1 MTTHRPTGAD
11 IARPGDDGGA
21 EWPLPDEATLNRLAG
36 AFFSALPSGS
46 AGPPAAP
53 VGLSVAQPDMPTS
66 PPNVPVPSPVPAAT
80 AAGAPGFAG
89 ATHPGGRTP
98 DAASSGAQGV
108 SGVTLPGGSTP
119 TPSVPGVNGTV
130 PSDGSTTSSPAPS
143 GTQGFS
149 GTTPPGGS
157 TPAPSVPGWGR
168 DVPMADAAGPPAH
181 QPVGTAGIH
190 NDPFLT
196 TLPSLRGVLSPQR
209 FPDAA
214 PQQSS
219 ASPSFYFLDSPGN
232 AASTGPAA
240 SYRVPDAHPP
250 FDVHAV
256 RNDFPILRERVNG
269 HPLVWFDNAATTQK
283 PRPVIDRIA
292 HFYEHEN
299 SNIHRAAHELA
310 ARSTDAYEQAR
321 DIVARFIG
329 ASSAEKIIFVRGAT
343 EGINLIAQTWG
354 RKNIREGDEIII
366 SHLEHHANIVP
377 WQMLAAETGAQLKVI
392 PVDDSGELMLGE
404 YTKLLSDRTKLVS
417 VAHVSNALGTITP
430 VREIV
435 AEAQRAGAVTLVDG
449 AQSVPH
455 TTIDVRSIGADFFV
469 FSGHKLFGPT
479 GIGVVYGKSEI
490 LQDVPPWQGGGNMIS
505 DVTLERSLFQPPP
518 GRFEAGTGNIADAVG
533 LGAAIEYVQRI
544 GMDAIARYEHELL
557 EYATPRVAAVR
568 GIRLVGTAADK
579 ASVLSFVMAGYEPIE
594 VGKALNEKG
603 IAVRAGHHCA
613 QPILRRLGLEATVR
627 PSFAFYNTCAEIDRM
642 VAVLEQLAA
651 SSPR

>member
-11 IARPGDDGGA
+11 IPRPADEGGA
-21 EWPLPDEATLNRLAG
+21 EWMLPDEATLNRLAG
-36 AFFSALPSGS
+36 EFFSALPSGS
-46 AGPPAAP
+46 AGLPAAP
-53 VGLSVAQPDMPTS
+53 VGVSVAQPDVPTS
-66 PPNVPVPSPVPAAT
+66 PPNVGVPSPSHAAT
-80 AAGAPGFAG
+80 SAGPQEVSGAAPHRPDASAPMPTTAGAPGFA
-89 ATHPGGRTP
+89 AVPDVRTMVP
-98 DAASSGAQGV
+98 SSGVTGV
-108 SGVTLPGGSTP
+108 SG
-119 TPSVPGVNGTV
+119 TPSGGKGDPTVPGPT
-130 PSDGSTTSSPAPS
+130 PS
-143 GTQGFS
+143 GTQGLS
-149 GTTPPGGS
+149 GGTPPGGP
-157 TPAPSVPGWGR
+157 TPEPTVPSWGR
-168 DVPMADAAGPPAH
+168 EVPMAEATSVPT
-181 QPVGTAGIH
+181 QPDGVH
-190 NDPFLT
+190 YDPFFT
-196 TLPSLRGVLSPQR
+196 TLPSLRDVLSPSR
-209 FPDAA
+209 FPEAAA
-214 PQQSS
+214 P
-219 ASPSFYFLDSPGN
+219 AAGEPSFYFLNSPGAV
-232 AASTGPAA
+232 AAG
-240 SYRVPDAHPP
+240 RRPDAHPP
-250 FDVHAV
+250 FDVNAV

-283 PRPVIDRIA
+283 PRSVIERLA

-321 DIVARFIG
+321 NTVARFIG
-329 ASSAEKIIFVRGAT
+329 ASSPEEIIFVRGAT

-377 WQMLAAETGAQLKVI
+377 WQMLAGETGAVLKVI
-392 PVDDSGELMLGE
+392 PVDDNGELLLGE

-417 VAHVSNALGTITP
+417 VTQVSNALGTLTP
-430 VREIV
+430 VQEIV
-435 AEAQRAGAVTLVDG
+435 AEAQRAGAVTVIDG

-455 TTIDVRSIGADFFV
+455 TRIDVRSIGADFFV

-505 DVTLERSLFQPPP
+505 DVTLERSIFQPPP

-533 LGAAIEYVQRI
+533 LGTAIEYIERI
-544 GMDAIARYEHELL
+544 GIDNIARYEHELL
-557 EYATPRVAAVR
+557 EYATPLVANVP
-568 GIRLVGTAADK
+568 GVRLVGTAPNK

-642 VAVLEQLAA
+642 VAVLEQLAVRT
-651 SSPR
+651 PR